1 MRLIDADALIM
12 ALRLEYPMMPM
23 FKENQ
28 EEWEIKTEGYR
39 KAEEV
44 IRNAPTIEP
53 KRGEWIEFDT
63 KWGRSLYYCTN
74 CMETSEVPT
83 VFGNPLYDFCPNCGA
98 DMRKRE
104 GE

>member
-1 MRLIDADALIM
+1 MSMISELVDRLRVESKSMGKYGVDYMATLLMRSADTIEMLS
-12 ALRLEYPMMPM
+12 
-23 FKENQ
+23 K
-28 EEWEIKTEGYR
+28 
-39 KAEEV
+39 KA
-44 IRNAPTIEP
+44 REP

-98 DMRKRE
+98 DMRERE